1 MAERKYSSII
11 DREEPTPGKP
21 GRRPYNREQIYRWL
35 YTNSD
40 HRGIV
45 VFSQQDISKKLEI
58 GYQNLSTIFTDFV
71 TTGHLKKYGR
81 NYEVVFDPDD
91 LDWGEKFRSV
101 HAEIR
106 KVHQHPPKGDKTN
119 E

>member
-1 MAERKYSSII
+1 MGKRKYSTII
-11 DREEPTPGKP
+11 DREPVPEGQR
-21 GRRPYNREQIYRWL
+21 GQRPYNREQIYRWL
-35 YTNSD
+35 YEHSD
-40 HRGIV
+40 HRGIIIYT
-45 VFSQQDISKKLEI
+45 QQDISKMLEI

-81 NYEVVFDPDD
+81 HYEVVFDPDD

-101 HAEIR
+101 HAKIR
-106 KVHQHPPKGDKTN
+106 KVHQHPPKGENN